1 MGSLIASSFINNNDT
16 VTTTTATT
24 TAIYWLIGIVFMILA
39 AVYSNLTEALPFH
52 LNFIQTKSI
61 YDDDTTKNNNV
72 SPGLYFTLMTIFGIW
87 WWTMGMC
94 LFIVASSSS
103 SEEPPSSSPSESNGF
118 DAHSLAAIVIAA
130 LVPLI
135 VIMIQIYRNSNPE
148 GSRPPFLVVIMLA
161 FALVS
166 VTPIQQVWYEPIW
179 KFGLPSWIAIMIG
192 AYRIPTRA
200 TAKKCQKQQQVG
212 SSSSSSNRKTK

>member
-1 MGSLIASSFINNNDT
+1 MMESLIATSSFINNNDT
-16 VTTTTATT
+16 ATTTTATT
-24 TAIYWLIGIVFMILA
+24 TAICWLIGIVFMILA
-39 AVYSNLTEALPFH
+39 AIYSNLTEALPFH

-61 YDDDTTKNNNV
+61 YDDDDTTKNNNV

-103 SEEPPSSSPSESNGF
+103 SSEELISSSLSESNDF
-118 DAHSLAAIVIAA
+118 DAHVLAAIVIAA

-135 VIMIQIYRNSNPE
+135 LIMIQIYRNSNPE
-148 GSRPPFLVVIMLA
+148 GSRPPFLVVVMLA
-161 FALVS
+161 CALVFA
-166 VTPIQQVWYEPIW
+166 TPTQVWRDPIW

-200 TAKKCQKQQQVG
+200 TAKRRKQQ
-212 SSSSSSNRKTK
+212 